1 MKITKE
7 RLKQLIREE
16 IEHVFGAETI
26 EKFPNPADRKEM
38 CNNKSRRGEFVQWV
52 VRDGK
57 GRCEKVKS
65 IEEGIGPD
73 VYTQPQ
79 FSEAEQQAVDAIYA
93 AADAII
99 NMGQSNPEMTDVYI
113 GLFRVLER
121 AGVNTEAVARMA

>member
-7 RLKQLIREE
+7 QLKQIINEE
-16 IEHVFGAETI
+16 IE
-26 EKFPNPADRKEM
+26 
-38 CNNKSRRGEFVQWV
+38 
-52 VRDGK
+52 
-57 GRCEKVKS
+57 KS